1 MHFIAV
7 IIVTLALVAGAI
19 QPAEALP
26 IGMAIAG
33 FIGLTGTLATVV
45 GTAIAGAIGI
55 GISYLSQTLLG
66 RKPGAGVGGAGGV
79 SGKLQ
84 SGGAV
89 PRSFVLGRAM
99 TGGKLAY
106 AGTWG
111 EVDNTPNAFL
121 SMVVALSDLPVQGLA
136 EIWVGGEKVTWNP
149 AATPGGN
156 GIAIPQYRHEDKD
169 HLWVRFYDGR
179 QTTPDSLMVS
189 KFAGSA
195 HPYLPTRIGKGVAY
209 VVMTARLND
218 KLWSGLPQY
227 KFVVDGIA
235 LYDWRADS
243 SAGGDGAQR
252 WTDPTTWTGSP
263 DNPVVAAYNV
273 VRGIRFEGKWFFGAQ
288 TVSAAQLPLSVWT
301 AAANECDRMVPA
313 IGSGTEKQFRAAG
326 EISLEAIPADVLAEL
341 MKACNGRLAEVGGIY
356 KPHVG
361 AAGSAVFAFT
371 DADILTSDKQLLDPF
386 PSLDQAVNA
395 VTAKYVEPSEG
406 WRSDKDAPPLYSLT
420 LEADDGGRRQPV
432 DVNYALV
439 FSGTQ
444 VQRLMK
450 SARDESRRF
459 RRHNLPMPSYC
470 SIFEPNDFVSWS
482 SDRNFYSSK
491 AWRIDVV
498 QDLANLNSGWVLT
511 EVDPSDYNPGV
522 LTPIVTGPTMN
533 LPPAAQP
540 IIDWSAVPVTI
551 NGDEGRQR
559 AGIRL
564 GWDPNVD
571 DVDGVQFEVRL
582 AVDQT
587 MVLQSE
593 TDRFDAGAIL
603 ISQNIL
609 GRTQYQARGRYRP
622 ASPRD
627 TAWSGWLN
635 ILTPD
640 IDEGLTQQQKYELA
654 LITNDAQGSMLA
666 LQDRLRDL
674 VEQAALTAAEEA
686 GQGFLQRQSI
696 RQSVAAFSG
705 NISAAVMRIT
715 EAYIENDEALA
726 SAIELLN
733 AANGATNASILSEA
747 TARASADDALASM
760 VTAVR
765 AIADQ
770 GTASGFVKFEAVSAP
785 SGVTARFQIF
795 LNVGTSGTP
804 SWKDAGFMLEIVGG
818 VARCFIKADQFVIG
832 DATTGVIPFSVQDGG
847 LLAQKMKLRSSNNVV
862 SLDLAGDSLI
872 FSQP

>member
-1 MHFIAV
+1 MQFIAAILV
-7 IIVTLALVAGAI
+7 ALALLAGAI
-19 QPAEALP
+19 EPAQALP
-26 IGMAIAG
+26 IGAAIAG

-45 GTAIAGAIGI
+45 AAGINLAVGL
-55 GISYLSQTLLG
+55 GLSYLSQTLFG
-66 RKPGAGVGGAGGV
+66 KKPQQGVGGM

-89 PRSFVLGRAM
+89 PRSFILGRAM
-99 TGGKLAY
+99 TGGKLVY

-111 EVDNTPNAFL
+111 EIDNTPNAYL
-121 SMVVALSDLPVQGLA
+121 SMVIALSDLPVQGLA
-136 EIWVGGEKVTWNP
+136 EIWVGGEKVTWDPN
-149 AATPGGN
+149 ATPGGI
-156 GIAIPQYRHEDKD
+156 GIAIPEYRNDNKN
-169 HLWVRFYDGR
+169 HLMVRFYDGR
-179 QTTPDSLMVS
+179 QTAADSLMVE

-195 HPYLPTRIGKGVAY
+195 HPYLNTRVGKGVAY

-227 KFVVDGIA
+227 KFVVDGIP

-252 WTDPTTWTGSP
+252 WTDPATWTGSS
-263 DNPVVAAYNV
+263 DNPIVHAYNI
-273 VRGIRFEGKWFFGAQ
+273 VRGLRFDGKWFFGAQ

-301 AAANECDRMVPA
+301 AAANECDQLVAA

-326 EISLEAIPADVLAEL
+326 EITLDAFPSDVLSEL
-341 MKACNGRLAEVGGIY
+341 MKACNGRLAEVGGVY

-371 DADILTSDKQLLDPF
+371 DADILTSDKQSLEPF

-395 VTAKYVEPSEG
+395 VTAKYIEPGEG
-406 WRSDKDAPPLYSLT
+406 WVQKDAPPLYSLT
-420 LEADDGGRRQPV
+420 LEADDGGRRQAV
-432 DVNYALV
+432 DVDYALV

-482 SDRNFYSSK
+482 SDRNRYTNK
-491 AWRIDVV
+491 LWRIDAV
-498 QDLANLNSGWVLT
+498 QDLPTLNSGWTLT
-511 EVDPSDYNPGV
+511 EVDPSDYNPGA
-522 LTPIVTGPTMN
+522 LTPIVIAPTLN
-533 LPPAAQP
+533 LPPASQI
-540 IIDWSAVPVTI
+540 IIDWSATPVTI
-551 NGDEGRQR
+551 AGDAGGQR

-564 GWDPNVD
+564 AWDPNVD
-571 DVDGVQFEVRL
+571 DVDGVQFEIRL
-582 AVDQT
+582 AVDGT
-587 MVLQSE
+587 VILQSE
-593 TDRFDAGAIL
+593 TDRYDAGSIL

-622 ASPRD
+622 GSPRD
-627 TAWSGWLN
+627 TSWSGWLN
-635 ILTPD
+635 VLTPD
-640 IDEGLTQQQKYELA
+640 IDEGLTAQQKYELA
-654 LITNDAQGSMLA
+654 LITNDAQGSLQA

-715 EAYIENDEALA
+715 EAYIEGDAALA
-726 SAIELLN
+726 SDILAL
-733 AANGATNASILSEA
+733 AASSDANQAAILSEA
-747 TARASADDALASM
+747 TARADGDSALAET
-760 VTAVR
+760 VTAVQ
-765 AIADQ
+765 AIAEQ

-785 SGVTARFQIF
+785 VGVTARFQIY
-795 LNVGTSGTP
+795 LNVGTVGTP
-804 SWKDAGFMLEIVGG
+804 SWRDAGFILEIVDG

-832 DATTGVIPFSVQDGG
+832 DATTGVIPFSVQGGG
-847 LLAQKMKLRSSNNVV
+847 LVAQKMKLQSSNSVV
-862 SLDLAGDSLI
+862 QLDLSNDSLI
-872 FSQP
+872 FTEP